1 MSATMCATLPF
12 IDERQLLT
20 MIQPVLPLHEC
31 ADPTPAESAAP
42 AESTTEPLHS
52 AAGAA
57 LTETS

>member
-1 MSATMCATLPF
+1 
-12 IDERQLLT
+12 